1 MISGQSSARKAKV
14 ATPVPNVDPTLP
26 LPVTSLSTLT
36 SHSYQSNED
45 NMQHNVCSFFG
56 QQQLNNFASICG
68 VSTPPNNHVHN
79 LLSVQPDRHAS
90 LLPYSPLPSSVLF
103 ENSNESNVRTV
114 SLVPADTPVSYDMT
128 MSVST
133 NRLGLVVRSCVKKQ
147 LFRKVKFLMTNR
159 MDLTTH
165 ILTLF
170 VP

>member
-1 MISGQSSARKAKV
+1 MSGQSSICKTKV
-14 ATPVPNVDPTLP
+14 VRPVLNVDPTLP

-45 NMQHNVCSFFG
+45 NMQHNARSFLG

-68 VSTPPNNHVHN
+68 VSSPPINHVRN
-79 LLSVQPDRHAS
+79 LLSVQPDCHAS

-133 NRLGLVVRSCVKKQ
+133 NELRLIVQSCVKKQ
-147 LFRKVKFLMTNR
+147 LF
-159 MDLTTH
+159 
-165 ILTLF
+165 
-170 VP
+170 